1 LAVNFS
7 LADGSSVAAVLPM
20 KFSLFF
26 VAASLLLI
34 NSGCSSSSIK
44 GDTQPTVMS
53 EKGPNILNARSEPE
67 VVILNRDLQ
76 PLLPVEVLADVKD
89 FRFPVTS
96 VEVKFQ
102 GLPLVVQM
110 ERVAGSTWRAEFT
123 PQQLQVLAVSGKTTT
138 YKADIV
144 ATNTQG
150 VTTKSSAPLNVYVNA
165 PEIAPGIT

>member
-1 LAVNFS
+1 LICGS
-7 LADGSSVAAVLPM
+7 LVAPIFAM
-20 KFSLFF
+20 KLSLLFF
-26 VAASLLLI
+26 AASFLLI

-44 GDTQPTVMS
+44 GDTQPVVMS

-96 VEVKFQ
+96 VELKFQ
-102 GLPLVVQM
+102 GLPLVIQM

-123 PQQLQVLAVSGKTTT
+123 PQQLQVLAVSGQTMS

-150 VTTKSSAPLNVYVNA
+150 VTTKGNEPLNVYINA
-165 PEIAPGIT
+165 PVIAPGIT

>member
-1 LAVNFS
+1 LIVKY
-7 LADGSSVAAVLPM
+7 GSPVAAVFAM
-20 KFSLFF
+20 KLSLFF
-26 VAASLLLI
+26 VVTSLLLM

-44 GDTQPTVMS
+44 GDTQPTVMNVR
-53 EKGPNILNARSEPE
+53 GPNILNARSEPE

-89 FRFPVTS
+89 FRFPVTT
-96 VEVKFQ
+96 VDVKFQ
-102 GLPLVVQM
+102 GLPLVVHM

-123 PQQLQVLAVSGKTTT
+123 PQQLQVLAVSGKTMG

-150 VTTKSSAPLNVYVNA
+150 VTNKSNEPLNLYINA